1 MAGGHNTGTYGGG
14 LSPNFPNQGIPG
26 GAIKSKSKG
35 RLIFKIVM
43 VVLALL
49 GIGGGIALYFILT
62 RKPKPEGVDLS
73 VDVWMIEYPSDTV
86 TYKNTYNFKPEDESK
101 VYGESDQMYAEMTG
115 SDYKVEILY
124 GVFNNKGKMYTFTFR
139 FDQLVVDNCIV
150 KYYID
155 SKSEQ
160 YDIPES
166 GQVTVQRSANFSFV
180 VVISLD
186 KLEWNAECSGNI
198 TMDIA
203 LV

>member
-1 MAGGHNTGTYGGG
+1 MAGNQNTGTLGGG
-14 LSPNFPNQGIPG
+14 LSPKVPSHGLPG

-35 RLIFKIVM
+35 RLVFKIIM

-62 RKPKPEGVDLS
+62 RKPKPKGVDLS

-86 TYKNTYNFKPEDESK
+86 TYKNTYKFKPEDKSM
-101 VYGESDQMYAEMTG
+101 VYGEKDEMEAEMTG
-115 SDYKVEILY
+115 SDFRVEILY
-124 GVFNNKGKMYTFTFR
+124 GVFNNKGKMYTYTFR
-139 FDQLVVDNCIV
+139 FDQLVIENCIV

-155 SKSEQ
+155 SKAEQ
-160 YDIPES
+160 YDIPEN
-166 GQVTVQRSANFSFV
+166 GQITVQRSGNFSFV
-180 VVISLD
+180 VVITLD

-198 TMDIA
+198 TMDIS